1 MSIQEESAIPWDVF
15 PKLIRVSVTS
25 AEQAIP
31 LSIRGLVGEP
41 IIESSNEWVARVD
54 QNGTIVCG
62 SIPGAAVILVWR
74 SSARDSLRHVQV
86 EVFGNANEEI

>member
-1 MSIQEESAIPWDVF
+1 MGIQEEYATPWDVF

-54 QNGTIVCG
+54 QSGLIVCG
-62 SIPGAAVILVWR
+62 TVPGAAIIMVWR
-74 SSARDSLRHVQV
+74 SSSRDSLRHVQV
-86 EVFGNANEEI
+86 EVFGNANGG